1 MQPATA
7 RLANTAWID
16 VGPACNLSLKLDV
29 GVPEQ
34 NKISVIARVKF
45 CKSVVRSIGE
55 RGGSAAKRVPCSG
68 AREHGVG
75 TCKGGPLG

>member
-1 MQPATA
+1 MQPAAA

-16 VGPACNLSLKLDV
+16 VGPDCNLSLKLDV

-55 RGGSAAKRVPCSG
+55 RGGFSSFQFTVMPSSN
-68 AREHGVG
+68 RER
-75 TCKGGPLG
+75 L